1 MLRTSLRH
9 PSRSQAGLSLIGVA
23 IGAALLAIV
32 VMAGLYSIRYE
43 RNAFVDAF
51 DSLFG
56 QKAMHDAAKKSKEAT
71 DQAKSAI
78 TGKAPPQ
85 KVAGELKKCEV
96 NGQVTY
102 TNLPCEGTSTKVKVH
117 ETAGVEAP
125 KQPPK
130 EEKAPMNATDRAIE
144 KATR

>member
-1 MLRTSLRH
+1 MLVR
-9 PSRSQAGLSLIGVA
+9 PSHSQAGLSLMWVA
-23 IGAALLAIV
+23 VGSAMLAIFM
-32 VMAGLYSIRYE
+32 MAGLYSIRYE

-51 DSLFG
+51 NSMFG
-56 QKAMHDAAKKSKEAT
+56 QKAIEDAAKKSKDAV
-71 DQAKSAI
+71 DQAKSAV
-78 TGKAPPQ
+78 TGKAPPA
-85 KVAGELKKCEV
+85 KLDTSLKKCLV

-102 TNLPCEGTSTKVKVH
+102 TNLPCEGKSTAVKVH
-117 ETAGVEAP
+117 ETAGMEAP